1 MNLFEFK
8 NHKVIITPQALLIPE
23 FKTIWDNKDED
34 VAIKELSYVYF
45 IADYNSPYALSLS
58 PEALAEIVAKDF
70 MKDVNYDPPP
80 HVQEAINRYK
90 SLQETPAM
98 HLLDASLITVHNL
111 ITYLKSVD
119 LQERDKGGKP
129 IYKPNDVVSALS
141 KIGNVVESL
150 TKVRE
155 QVEKEQTKTGTLRG
169 QRMKGNRE
177 DPKMK

>member
-1 MNLFEFK
+1 
-8 NHKVIITPQALLIPE
+8 
-23 FKTIWDNKDED
+23 
-34 VAIKELSYVYF
+34 
-45 IADYNSPYALSLS
+45 
-58 PEALAEIVAKDF
+58 
-70 MKDVNYDPPP
+70 MKDVDYNPPP

-98 HLLDASLITVHNL
+98 HLLDASLSTVHNL

-141 KIGNVVESL
+141 KIGNIVESL

>member
-111 ITYLKSVD
+111 IIYLKSVD
-119 LQERDKGGKP
+119 LQERDKGGRP

-141 KIGNVVESL
+141 KIGSIVESL

-155 QVEKEQTKTGTLRG
+155 QVEKEQTRTGTLRG